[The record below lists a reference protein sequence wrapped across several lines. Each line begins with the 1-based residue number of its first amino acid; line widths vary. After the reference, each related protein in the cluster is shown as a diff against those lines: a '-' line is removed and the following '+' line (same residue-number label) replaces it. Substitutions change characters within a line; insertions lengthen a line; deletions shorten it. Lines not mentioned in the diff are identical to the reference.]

1 MKKLSMVALFLLL
14 ATSVFAH
21 EGSVGLYTTQA
32 ATDCDAFV
40 PPGTPTDIY
49 IMYYRS
55 DSGPDGITAV
65 EFMVEKSTPNVL
77 YTGTT
82 YNPQTIQ
89 NGDIA
94 TGLAVAFTSEC
105 FGAGSSLIWIATL
118 QVMDIG
124 GVPGWILK
132 IVGDPRSL
140 EGNGLNVAICGGT
153 KPLQPVLGGW
163 FVATEGGC
171 NVSNDGRSWGAIKS
185 LYSE

>member
-1 MKKLSMVALFLLL
+1 MYTSCIIE
-14 ATSVFAH
+14 ATAAH
-21 EGSVGLYTTQA
+21 
-32 ATDCDAFV
+32 
-40 PPGTPTDIY
+40 
-49 IMYYRS
+49 
-55 DSGPDGITAV
+55 DGITAV
-65 EFMVEKSTPNVL
+65 EFMVEKTSAMVL
-77 YTGTT
+77 FTGVT
-82 YNPQTIQ
+82 YNPQSIQ

-94 TGLAVAFTSEC
+94 TGVAVAYTSEC

-124 GVPGWILK
+124 GVGGWILK

-163 FVATEGGC
+163 FVASEGGC